1 MTHMSRCL
9 AVRKSDG
16 EKLLKIT
23 ETYEYPE
30 NKWSAFP
37 CMLLRRAN
45 HTAVII
51 SKKMFVIGANFNHSS
66 NNCEVLDTRKF
77 TIIQSQPKWIQNY
90 I

>member
-23 ETYEYPE
+23 ETYNYHE

-45 HTAVII
+45 HTAVSI
-51 SKKMFVIGANFNHSS
+51 SNKMFVIGGYFNHSS
-66 NNCEVLDTRKF
+66 NNCEVFDSVT
-77 TIIQSQPKWIQNY
+77 
-90 I
+90 